1 MSHVSKWLKLKRGL
15 WETPIYSLSVR
26 RTGDNLDLLLASEVG
41 GDIMKLSPWPAGS
54 NAVSRQTVS
63 KLRSIIGHS
72 AGVAENSWV
81 VWGKASPT
89 AYNWSGSVLGGRVWE
104 QRRYSFSFSIPLRD
118 IPVSHLSS
126 QPIKTKKAAVELS
139 INFITMKL
147 ILENRDYSQEA
158 ELLILS
164 PRVVQTGYNPRQP

>member
-1 MSHVSKWLKLKRGL
+1 MLQRTAGGVG
-15 WETPIYSLSVR
+15 ESLPHSLQLEWKCSGGKSVR
-26 RTGDNLDLLLASEVG
+26 
-41 GDIMKLSPWPAGS
+41 
-54 NAVSRQTVS
+54 
-63 KLRSIIGHS
+63 
-72 AGVAENSWV
+72 AE
-81 VWGKASPT
+81 KIH
-89 AYNWSGSVLGGRVWE
+89 
-104 QRRYSFSFSIPLRD
+104 SFSFSTPLRD

-164 PRVVQTGYNPRQP
+164 PRVVQTGYNPRQPWRYKDTVRYHSDAIRPVTTEQQQVMTRTQSNRNTFTLPVRP